1 MNPKQNEKRS
11 YPRHKPFEIHIT
23 IPIGKSKR
31 MSRGGNEE
39 RMKRR
44 KLEKQEQCRKKR
56 QQQNKQTIKSKKQT
70 SDNS

>member
-11 YPRHKPFEIHIT
+11 HPRHKPFEIHIT

-56 QQQNKQTIKSKKQT
+56 QQNKQTIKSKKQT